1 MLANAIADRLQV
13 GDVLSYSL
21 ADIAITFLSQATYSN
36 RFICSDLLFFPA
48 LQRAYTSNKPN
59 AFYQATVFKEA
70 NYKFTVVRLL
80 SPFSKV

>member
-21 ADIAITFLSQATYSN
+21 ADIAITFLRPLTQ
-36 RFICSDLLFFPA
+36 IDLFAQTCFFPS

-59 AFYQATVFKEA
+59 LAFYQATVFKEA